1 MDDPT
6 TVLQSLVQQQQ
17 RKEQEQALAVAL
29 QLQNQKQQKQGQSS
43 QEQQPRPQQELEH
56 LHQEQHEFAHNDS
69 EHEPIHLDMTMTKS
83 NETTQATPNDK
94 TNEQLLLSHTASQ
107 LLEHNGHL
115 VDESGSVTQIL
126 QDQDNQTLASS
137 PTSRASSNSAP
148 NPAVSSNTFFLKNKK
163 TITSLETLD
172 SAMASAVAAASSTI
186 NASAVPCPPT
196 PPPVPGSAAAV
207 AAISKSGALSNSMA
221 ASHPSSLDSYNRYDK
236 CPTIIKWPANDW
248 EAWLE
253 KERTNCRWN
262 MIRHRHRDKQTFA
275 RGPTASE
282 WIREFQC
289 DHAGQY
295 RDRKNPNID
304 PSKKRKRAG
313 SIKCNCPAFIKMRK
327 QFQEDEVVIEYFWR
341 HEGHI
346 PDVMED
352 IKAQRLPLDLKA
364 WIKRRVNEGH
374 DWKTVKHMMTS
385 ESPLLDELHPATKQ
399 NIRILLQAS
408 YAQYANTSRQAKN
421 KRETRSPSS
430 QRSDGGN
437 GGGSSLNHPGR
448 REEEISLAQHHPHHS
463 SPRSSQ
469 KQISPSVPDQ
479 KDTIGAQTAWQLVSL
494 NLSSDSIQTNHS
506 SRDSQTLAVHNLP
519 SSSSTDDRAARDE
532 LKRQALALGET
543 LLNAEAIS
551 RVIHEQV
558 GVQEV
563 ADSRGIAGAQEMTAL
578 SLVGTAVDGTIDQ
591 STATTSENQD
601 STNPA
606 ASNGQS
612 SLFSNNLQETV
623 ESSLQSNSLDQSG
636 VTERLAEHS
645 GSEQAPEGQQQ
656 QTTLQQEQEQLRQP
670 RDMMLQMLRAIA
682 ELHKQMEMTEEYG
695 TQEDAIH
702 IIESFALPIRLM
714 KEALERRSGN
724 S

>member
-6 TVLQSLVQQQQ
+6 SVLQSLVQQQQ
-17 RKEQEQALAVAL
+17 KEQEQALEAAL
-29 QLQNQKQQKQGQSS
+29 QLQNQEQPKRGQSS
-43 QEQQPRPQQELEH
+43 EQQQTRPQQELN
-56 LHQEQHEFAHNDS
+56 QEQHEFSQNDS
-69 EHEPIHLDMTMTKS
+69 GHGPIHLDMTMTKS
-83 NETTQATPNDK
+83 SETTQATPNDK
-94 TNEQLLLSHTASQ
+94 TNEHLTLGHTASQ

-126 QDQDNQTLASS
+126 QDQDNQTLATD
-137 PTSRASSNSAP
+137 PTSRISSGSTP
-148 NPAVSSNTFFLKNKK
+148 NPVVSSHTFFLKTKK

-186 NASAVPCPPT
+186 NAPVASCPPT
-196 PPPVPGSAAAV
+196 PPSVSGSAAV
-207 AAISKSGALSNSMA
+207 AAISKSGALHNSIA
-221 ASHPSSLDSYNRYDK
+221 GSHSSSLDSYNRFDK

-385 ESPLLDELHPATKQ
+385 DSPLLDE
-399 NIRILLQAS
+399 
-408 YAQYANTSRQAKN
+408 AKN
-421 KRETRSPSS
+421 KREARSPSS
-430 QRSDGGN
+430 QRDGGS
-437 GGGSSLNHPGR
+437 GGSSLNLPGR
-448 REEEISLAQHHPHHS
+448 REEEMSLTQPHPHNS

-469 KQISPSVPDQ
+469 KQISSSSSVPNQ

-494 NLSSDSIQTNHS
+494 NLSSDPIQTNHS
-506 SRDSQTLAVHNLP
+506 SRDSQTLAVHDLTSP
-519 SSSSTDDRAARDE
+519 GGTDGREAARDE
-532 LKRQALALGET
+532 LKQTALALGES

-551 RVIHEQV
+551 RAIHEHV
-558 GVQEV
+558 GVQEPAGNQGV
-563 ADSRGIAGAQEMTAL
+563 AGAQEVAAL
-578 SLVGTAVDGTIDQ
+578 PLAGTAVNGTVDQ
-591 STATTSENQD
+591 STTTTSENQD

-606 ASNGQS
+606 A
-612 SLFSNNLQETV
+612 
-623 ESSLQSNSLDQSG
+623 
-636 VTERLAEHS
+636 
-645 GSEQAPEGQQQ
+645 
-656 QTTLQQEQEQLRQP
+656 
-670 RDMMLQMLRAIA
+670 
-682 ELHKQMEMTEEYG
+682 
-695 TQEDAIH
+695 
-702 IIESFALPIRLM
+702 
-714 KEALERRSGN
+714 
-724 S
+724 